1 MPGYIR
7 LCVSSARPN
16 WFVQSAQGGISSLGV
31 GGGVVETTLMMR
43 LMSSVNP
50 ESVAGRYVYV
60 SLSGVQLRCAF
71 VGSLSA
77 CEGTSESE
85 KGCVSGITGGV
96 VLRSNAGGVKR
107 RYSDDGSLRGP
118 C

>member
-1 MPGYIR
+1 M
-7 LCVSSARPN
+7 
-16 WFVQSAQGGISSLGV
+16 GV
-31 GGGVVETTLMMR
+31 GGGVMVTALMMR
-43 LMSSVNP
+43 LISSVKP
-50 ESVAGRYVYV
+50 ESVAGLYAYV

-71 VGSLSA
+71 VDAPLS
-77 CEGTSESE
+77 CEGSSETE
-85 KGCVSGITGGV
+85 KGCVSGVTGGV